1 MALRW
6 MIGCACVALL
16 WAAGAAPADAAKAK
30 TVPREL
36 ARMLA
41 AGAIDPVTHAA
52 DLALYRDVKATA
64 KRLSGTRRVQ
74 LAGTVAVV
82 DGIAARGELTP
93 ERLAPLRLTLSRNRE
108 YWTASPLLASGA
120 RVSFPGSQLV
130 WQNVPGQGLALHPLA
145 NFGKLNALAKG
156 SRRNDPTTA
165 QMLDELLAVGVPRGG
180 GLAWEYYFTFDGGRP
195 PWVSALAQGTGLQ
208 AISRAA
214 VRLGRL
220 PELLPQIRAG
230 LVMFTQAPPAGVR
243 VATPAGAYY
252 AQYSF
257 WPQLQILNGFIQSL
271 VGLYDVGQLTGDP
284 TAQRLFA
291 EGDAEARAQ
300 VPLYDT
306 GAWSYYSRG
315 AITRES
321 NLSYHVLL
329 RDFLASLCDRTL
341 AAVYCGAEAN
351 FTTYLTVPPALTL
364 RTLRVRGGER
374 RALTFSLSKISRVTV
389 RVTAPDGRA
398 ALVTDAGVIGR
409 GTRSVTWA
417 VPRRPGVYT
426 VALAATDLAGNPGT
440 ATGTVEVLK
449 PKRARKPAG

>member
-1 MALRW
+1 MRALRSC
-6 MIGCACVALL
+6 GR
-16 WAAGAAPADAAKAK
+16 PEPRPRDAAKAK

-93 ERLAPLRLTLSRNRE
+93 ARLAPLRLTLSRNRE

-230 LVMFTQAPPAGVR
+230 LVMFTQAPPTGVR

-291 EGDAEARAQ
+291 EGDAEARAA
-300 VPLYDT
+300 
-306 GAWSYYSRG
+306 GAAVRH
-315 AITRES
+315 RRMV
-321 NLSYHVLL
+321 VLL
-329 RDFLASLCDRTL
+329 ARRDHARVQPQLPRP
-341 AAVYCGAEAN
+341 AARLPGEPVRPHAGRR
-351 FTTYLTVPPALTL
+351 LL
-364 RTLRVRGGER
+364 RRGGELHDLSDRAARAHAAHAARARGRAPRADVLAVEDLPRDGAGHRAGRPGRARDRRGRDR
-374 RALTFSLSKISRVTV
+374 RA
-389 RVTAPDGRA
+389 GRA
-398 ALVTDAGVIGR
+398 A
-409 GTRSVTWA
+409 
-417 VPRRPGVYT
+417 
-426 VALAATDLAGNPGT
+426 
-440 ATGTVEVLK
+440 
-449 PKRARKPAG
+449 